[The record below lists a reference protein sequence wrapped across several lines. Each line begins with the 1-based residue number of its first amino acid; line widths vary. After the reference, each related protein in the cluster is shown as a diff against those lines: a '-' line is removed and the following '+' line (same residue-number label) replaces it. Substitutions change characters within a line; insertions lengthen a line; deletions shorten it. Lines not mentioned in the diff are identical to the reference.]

1 MADLGGRLEEERR
14 QREGRERE
22 LAAMVT
28 NSDRLRERVRA
39 YEASLRELHVD
50 HESGASLRE
59 PHADHGSG
67 DSLQPK
73 SEALERL
80 IAVSV
85 WREEGREGER
95 EGRREGGRGEV
106 YPIFSSVAGV

>member
-1 MADLGGRLEEERR
+1 M
-14 QREGRERE
+14 
-22 LAAMVT
+22 
-28 NSDRLRERVRA
+28 
-39 YEASLRELHVD
+39 D

-85 WREEGREGER
+85 WREYCIYIV
-95 EGRREGGRGEV
+95 RRPNALFGLYGVFLTV
-106 YPIFSSVAGV
+106 YAAFVSVQVILLTKYYNIILLKGMSPYIRD